1 MTDRRKSALY
11 VLAFLALLILFFSKI
26 LFTDR
31 IIRAPDIINE
41 LYWGVKDMPNTPLT
55 DLFRFNLKADWNMF
69 ENSGETTE
77 GGWVAQQFLI
87 HKALLFHFI
96 PAPASV
102 AWFIVFHLFLGGAGA
117 FMYCRAIGIGRLG
130 SMLAGLI
137 FAVAP
142 ENASLINAG
151 HVLKIATIS
160 IAPWAFFFFERGFQ
174 TRRSIFALITAV
186 VLAFQFFHG
195 HWQIAYYTCLGIGV
209 YGVVRSLD
217 ILLRERSGERFR
229 FLKLF
234 SLNLVT
240 VLFFLSTVAIS
251 LFPLASWSVDTTRG
265 AGSGANE
272 GKGGLQIEEAMS
284 WSLPPEE
291 LATFIIPGFFGFS
304 RQEAGENP
312 SNIDSYY
319 WGRMHFTQTTDY
331 MGLLPWLLV
340 PLPLMFRRDRYT
352 WLAVG
357 AIVGGILFSMGKYT
371 PAYHFLYDHFPGI
384 DRFRVPK
391 MMMFIPVLGLGILSA
406 RGLDILR
413 DETCRGTRAFRR
425 YVIGLLALPLVLLI
439 LLGILKGGESY
450 WVNSFIDILAQP
462 TRYEQGPELVRQRWD
477 NLLAET
483 GIAIGVTALF
493 AALFLAF
500 RKNRISPRIFPIVLL
515 VLFLADVGRVN
526 AKFMFLVDVPE
537 KSKGIRTPVM
547 EFLLKDSKEYR
558 VMPLNADPLQYA
570 MEKIPV
576 MFTSHPVQLKR
587 WQDALDSFSFNSV
600 IPDMLNVKYLVY
612 SSDQYEKDKG
622 ALGDKFR
629 PVYQSPDGAEIV
641 LENRAV
647 LPKAWLVPSVLVQ
660 NDPGMILGV
669 LNSPSF
675 DPRAMAVVES
685 MPPIAMEPPGRGAP
699 YSQDVAKVT
708 RNEGEHVAISADV
721 KTNSLL
727 VLGDK
732 YYKGWKAVVD
742 GKTVPIQPVNYI
754 LRGVYLTP
762 GHHEVE
768 FVFDP
773 IAFKVGKY
781 LTLSSFALFFL
792 VLGWECWR
800 SRMGRSAGS
809 KA

>member
-11 VLAFLALLILFFSKI
+11 LIALLALLILFFSKI
-26 LFTDR
+26 LFTDK

-41 LYWGVKDMPNTPLT
+41 LYWTVKDMPNASLT

-102 AWFIVFHLFLGGAGA
+102 AWFIVFHLFLGGGGA

-160 IAPWAFFFFERGFQ
+160 IAPWAFFFFEKGFQ
-174 TRRSIFALITAV
+174 SRRLVYFVTTAV

-209 YGVVRSLD
+209 YGVARSVG
-217 ILLRERSGERFR
+217 ILLRERSSQKFG
-229 FLKLF
+229 FLKL
-234 SLNLVT
+234 LGMNLVT
-240 VLFFLSTVAIS
+240 VIFFLSTVAIS
-251 LFPLASWSVDTTRG
+251 LLPLASWSVATTRG
-265 AGSGANE
+265 ASSGANE
-272 GKGGLQIEEAMS
+272 GRGGLQIDEAMS

-291 LATFIIPGFFGFS
+291 LATFVIPGFFGFS

-312 SNIDSYY
+312 ANISSYY

-340 PLPLMFRRDRYT
+340 PLPLIFRRDRYT
-352 WLAVG
+352 WLAAG
-357 AIVGGILFSMGKYT
+357 AIAGGILFSIGKYT
-371 PAYHFLYDHFPGI
+371 PFYQLLFDYFPGI
-384 DRFRVPK
+384 NRFRVPK
-391 MMMFIPVLGLGILSA
+391 MMMFIPVLGLGILAA
-406 RGLDILR
+406 RGVDVLR
-413 DETCRGTRAFRR
+413 DETVRGTRAFRR
-425 YVIGLLALPLVLLI
+425 YVLGLMVLPLLLLV
-439 LLGILKGGESY
+439 LLGILKVGESY
-450 WVNSFIDILAQP
+450 WINSFVDILAQP

-477 NLLAET
+477 NILVET
-483 GIAIGVTALF
+483 GIAVGVAALF
-493 AALFLAF
+493 AAVFAAF
-500 RKNRISPRIFPIVLL
+500 WKNRLSPRIFPIVLL

-537 KSKGIRTPVM
+537 KSKGVRTPVM
-547 EFLLKDSKEYR
+547 EFLLKDSKDYR
-558 VMPLNADPLQYA
+558 VMPLNTDPLQYA

-587 WQDALDSFSFNSV
+587 WQDALDSFSFTSV
-600 IPDMLNVKYLVY
+600 VPDMLNVKYLVLPK
-612 SSDQYEKDKG
+612 DQYEQDKV

-629 PVYQSPDGAEIV
+629 PVYQSPEGSEIV

-647 LPKAWLVPSVLVQ
+647 LPKAWLVASVLVQ
-660 NDPGMILGV
+660 SDPGAILGI
-669 LNSPSF
+669 LNNPSF
-675 DPRAMAVVES
+675 DPRSMAVVES
-685 MPPIAMEPPGRGAP
+685 MPPIAMQPPDRGAP
-699 YSQDVAKVT
+699 NPPGVARVT
-708 RNEGEHVAISADV
+708 HYEGEHVVLSADV
-721 KTNSLL
+721 TTNSLL
-727 VLGDK
+727 VLAEK

-742 GKTVPIQPVNYI
+742 GNPVPIQPVNYI

-762 GHHEVE
+762 GRHEVE

-781 LTLSSFALFFL
+781 LTLSSFAIFL
-792 VLGWECWR
+792 ILLGREYLTR
-800 SRMGRSAGS
+800 RGARR
-809 KA
+809 KE